1 MDWLLN
7 RFHCFLMIQEYFS
20 LLFRARGSITRPESR
35 HLSKLEMYG
44 SEDTKPMYWQG
55 SIRSTER
62 MHVLIFDVGKQEHG
76 TTVV

>member
-1 MDWLLN
+1 ML
-7 RFHCFLMIQEYFS
+7 QEYVS
-20 LLFRARGSITRPESR
+20 LLFVARGSSIRPESR
-35 HLSKLEMYG
+35 HLANLERHG

-55 SIRSTER
+55 SIRITGR